1 MSAKKKSLE
10 TGINKM
16 NKDRFESTERIS
28 HTAYK
33 VAKKK
38 RKKEKKCSTSATS

>member
-16 NKDRFESTERIS
+16 NKDRFESNERIFR
-28 HTAYK
+28 TAYK
-33 VAKKK
+33 VAKK
-38 RKKEKKCSTSATS
+38 ENKCSTSATS